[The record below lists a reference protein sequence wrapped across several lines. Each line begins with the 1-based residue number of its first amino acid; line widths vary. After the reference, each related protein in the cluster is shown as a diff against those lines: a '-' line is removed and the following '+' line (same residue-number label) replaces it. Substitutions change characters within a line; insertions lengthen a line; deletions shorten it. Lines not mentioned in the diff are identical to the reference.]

1 MSRGL
6 GERIVAQNK
15 NFDITAAAA
24 ADYQNKAVPAMFEPL
39 ARATMAKIDLPEGGH
54 VIDIACGTGVAA
66 RIIAEHLPGTG
77 HIVGTD
83 ISEAM
88 VAVAMRSEP
97 SHSRHR
103 FTWFASDV
111 VDMPCDGETF
121 DIAFVQQG
129 LQFFPDKPAALA
141 EIARVLKPG
150 GVFYVTCWAEISPFN
165 GSIADALEAAG
176 EADAA
181 GKARAPF
188 SFRDGDMIAT
198 LLGEAGFAVERR
210 DTVELFRRFG
220 NPKDQV
226 MSLPA
231 GKDIVALGE
240 TRAETVFWDIER
252 RLSPYLSDE
261 GYAVPQKAHLF
272 GARRL

>member
-1 MSRGL
+1 MCIL
-6 GERIVAQNK
+6 AQNK
-15 NFDITAAAA
+15 NFDITPTAA

-39 ARATMAKIDLPEGGH
+39 ARATMARIDLPDGAH

-66 RIIAEHLPGTG
+66 RIIAEHLPGAG
-77 HIVGTD
+77 RIVGTD

-88 VAVAMRSEP
+88 VQVAKQSEP
-97 SHSRHR
+97 SGTRHE
-103 FTWFASDV
+103 FTWFAADV
-111 VDMPCDGETF
+111 VDLPCDPQSF

-150 GVFYVTCWAEISPFN
+150 GLVYITCWAEISPFN

-176 EADAA
+176 AADAA

-188 SFRDGDMIAT
+188 SFRDGDMIAA
-198 LLGEAGFAVERR
+198 LLDEAGFVVERR
-210 DTVELFRRFG
+210 DTVELFRRFDH
-220 NPKDQV
+220 PRDQV

-231 GKDIVALGE
+231 GKDITAMGE
-240 TRAETVFWDIER
+240 KRADIVFADIEH

-272 GARRL
+272 AARRL